1 MMFLYFHVLSRSIR
15 WSSNP
20 TSSEIPRVD
29 GEPQSAQ
36 SWVCVSKKIWSF
48 PAEVGLPWTSL
59 SLLLPPLGFGPTDV
73 WGWGAVLNSKEAA
86 LIPDRLIFL
95 REHEAWLLSLSHC
108 SVWIGLL
115 FPRFLLLS
123 IYRYKSLCP
132 ETWPTWD
139 GRPHDGVAVLV
150 KHLGYKQE
158 EYKMGRL
165 VLLFS

>member
-1 MMFLYFHVLSRSIR
+1 MLSPRSIW

-29 GEPQSAQ
+29 GEPPGAQ
-36 SWVCVSKKIWSF
+36 SWVCLSKKIRSF
-48 PAEVGLPWTSL
+48 PAEVGWPWTSL
-59 SLLLPPLGFGPTDV
+59 SFCSWSHRCLRLGSCSDQQRDSPYTWQAYFQEGVRSTASRPFRCPV
-73 WGWGAVLNSKEAA
+73 WTG
-86 LIPDRLIFL
+86 F
-95 REHEAWLLSLSHC
+95 LSL
-108 SVWIGLL
+108 
-115 FPRFLLLS
+115 RFLLLS